1 MMALPHPS
9 TANAILH
16 AYNTRGLTLRRD
28 GDVLV
33 VTPADQL
40 TDADVAELREWK
52 PVLMTLRGCPAL
64 GCGQLLPWG
73 EAASH
78 ICGEAR
84 QDISIQPRVE
94 EIPDAT

>member
-9 TANAILH
+9 TANPILS

-33 VTPADQL
+33 VRPADQL
-40 TDADVAELREWK
+40 TDADDVELRAWK
-52 PVLMTLRGCPAL
+52 PVLMALRGCPVL

-78 ICGEAR
+78 ICGENR
-84 QDISIQPRVE
+84 QHISLPAMEQE
-94 EIPDAT
+94 LPDAA